1 MDKEQIESEIAAL
14 INLMEQS
21 DHVPNKI
28 AESIVLALDG
38 STSVNAIH
46 RLLTAVIEVLD
57 EYRDVIKKRAA
68 WRERINALEA
78 ELKETIIN

>member
-1 MDKEQIESEIAAL
+1 
-14 INLMEQS
+14 MEQS
-21 DHVPNKI
+21 DYVPNKI

-38 STSVNAIH
+38 STSVNAMH
-46 RLLTAVIEVLD
+46 RLITVVIEVLD

-78 ELKETIIN
+78 ELKQTLMEG